1 VSPDLSPAVS
11 DPGLPGARR
20 RLVCG
25 LGVAGLLALAAGC
38 RRGGAS
44 FSAIDV
50 TGAAFGR
57 DFALTDHLGQPRTL
71 ADYRGKVV
79 VVFFGFTQCPDVCPT
94 TLAEMAQALREL
106 GPRAERVQVLFVT
119 VDPERDSQALL
130 AQYVPAFDPRFVGLR
145 GDAEAIE
152 RTAKEFKVVYQ
163 KVPGSSPGS
172 YSVDHTAGSY
182 VFDPKGRLRLFVRHG
197 KGPGPLAADIAQL
210 LDGA

>member
-1 VSPDLSPAVS
+1 MVSPDLSPAVS

-38 RRGGAS
+38 RRGGPS

-119 VDPERDSQALL
+119 VDPERDTPSALKEYLASFDPRIVGLTGHPTDIAAAADALNSFYERIDKPDGSYTMDHTLKVHFFDRYGLLAASVDLLKAPHKRVQNLMGRLL
-130 AQYVPAFDPRFVGLR
+130 AQ
-145 GDAEAIE
+145 
-152 RTAKEFKVVYQ
+152 
-163 KVPGSSPGS
+163 
-172 YSVDHTAGSY
+172 
-182 VFDPKGRLRLFVRHG
+182 
-197 KGPGPLAADIAQL
+197 
-210 LDGA
+210 

>member
-1 VSPDLSPAVS
+1 
-11 DPGLPGARR
+11 
-20 RLVCG
+20 
-25 LGVAGLLALAAGC
+25 
-38 RRGGAS
+38 
-44 FSAIDV
+44 
-50 TGAAFGR
+50 
-57 DFALTDHLGQPRTL
+57 
-71 ADYRGKVV
+71 

-130 AQYVPAFDPRFVGLR
+130 SQYVPAFDPRFVGLR

-182 VFDPKGRLRLFVRHG
+182 VFDAAGKIRLFTRYGSGAEALSSSDAVRCRPASG
-197 KGPGPLAADIAQL
+197 GLVGGTSSCKFMSFRP
-210 LDGA
+210 